1 MKFLKTSILFI
12 LIVLCSSSSVLELGI
27 QPKIITQTF
36 FPDPDIEIPTPG
48 FSKKK
53 GYTSITE
60 LLDFLKKKSLENP
73 NQLSI
78 SFIGKSQGDIDI
90 PAVRLIGKNPVEN
103 PIRVW
108 LQGGLHG
115 NEMGSVEGLLFLIH
129 ELLNE
134 ANFLDEF
141 EMMII
146 PIANP
151 DGYKKENRYAKNG
164 MDLNRDHTIISAPE
178 TKYLKSAFN
187 LFDPELALDFHEY
200 RPFRRDFV
208 NFGNFGVTSMY
219 DVMFLHTSNPNVP
232 KGLRDLIEDSF
243 ITPCHTDLDKQ
254 GYTHHNYFSTE
265 KHLGTIRIREGST
278 SARSS
283 STSYAL
289 SNCVSSLIEIRGV
302 GLGRTSFK
310 RRVSCVREVGMSF
323 LKSAVRSKNNM
334 RRVLA
339 NLTDTNRRVVY
350 SSSYLTENR
359 IMNFI
364 DLEEKSIRGFDF
376 EVRDLSE
383 QRNIKTR
390 PFPLAYLLREDL
402 IPLIKPKLD
411 VLGIT
416 YQLISSES
424 LDKSRIYSYDITK
437 YLQDGIPEFRVRRQ
451 RVSSKL
457 SRLESIGPV
466 ELLYVPTSQ
475 LRGAHL
481 FELFEPEASSS
492 YVAFDLIHTGLNKK
506 LKYYRY
512 HVH

>member
-1 MKFLKTSILFI
+1 MKFIKTSILFI
-12 LIVLCSSSSVLELGI
+12 VIVLCSSSSVLQLGI

-60 LLDFLKKKSLENP
+60 LLSFLKNKSIENP

-78 SFIGKSQGDIDI
+78 SFIGKSQGGIEI
-90 PAVRLIGKNPVEN
+90 PAIRLVGKNPVEN

-129 ELLNE
+129 ELLN
-134 ANFLDEF
+134 NSDLLDEF

-146 PIANP
+146 PVANP

-178 TKYLKSAFN
+178 TKYLKSTFN

-232 KGLRDLIEDSF
+232 KKLRELIEDSF
-243 ITPCHTDLDKQ
+243 ITPCQADLDKQ

-265 KHLGTIRIREGST
+265 KHLGTIRIREGSI

-310 RRVSCVREVGMSF
+310 RRVACVKEVGMSF
-323 LKSAVRSKNNM
+323 LKSAVQSKHNM
-334 RRVLA
+334 RKVLVH
-339 NLTDTNRRVVY
+339 LTDTNRRVVY

-364 DLEEKSIRGFDF
+364 DLEEKSVQGFEF

-390 PFPLAYLLREDL
+390 SFPLAYLLTKEL

-411 VLGIT
+411 VLGIK
-416 YQLISSES
+416 YKLVSSET
-424 LDKSRIYSYDITK
+424 LDQNRIYSYNITK

-451 RVSSKL
+451 RVTSEL
-457 SRLESIGPV
+457 RLLEKEQPF

-475 LRGAHL
+475 VRGAHL
-481 FELFEPEASSS
+481 FELFEPEATSS
-492 YVAFDLIHTGLNKK
+492 YVAFDVIHTGLNKK

-512 HVH
+512 HAY